1 MFFFLRVS
9 ADGFISSVS
18 FSSDINESARFKG
31 VLLEL
36 FDWRPFILGDFG
48 SHFSDWIKHF
58 GMVAAR
64 PG

>member
-36 FDWRPFILGDFG
+36 FD
-48 SHFSDWIKHF
+48 
-58 GMVAAR
+58 
-64 PG
+64 